1 MEACRNECWYFLSST
16 SLVWRVHFT
25 LCTHE
30 RALYFTLRSS
40 HRNVNSLYGWP
51 ELFAHR
57 GIIFES
63 KLLPF
68 KKRLLPL
75 VPFVQIVTKGTGG
88 NCWFNK
94 EFPSIFHFLLEKSCS
109 LEIWWP
115 AVWVPPSSFCLSS
128 CHSGSPFH
136 KQSHSVNRSVPCQM
150 AGCWML
156 TVGISVVISFRSFLS
171 LELTA
176 LFPFGTTEL
185 RAVCT
190 LLSIDG

>member
-1 MEACRNECWYFLSST
+1 MAGLSFLHTEESFLNQSCCLLRRGFFLQFPL
-16 SLVWRVHFT
+16 SKLQLRERVAT
-25 LCTHE
+25 VGLT
-30 RALYFTLRSS
+30 R
-40 HRNVNSLYGWP
+40 NSLASFTFYWKRAAPWRSGGQP
-51 ELFAHR
+51 CECLH
-57 GIIFES
+57 
-63 KLLPF
+63 LPF
-68 KKRLLPL
+68 ASSVPL
-75 VPFVQIVTKGTGG
+75 
-88 NCWFNK
+88 
-94 EFPSIFHFLLEKSCS
+94 
-109 LEIWWP
+109 
-115 AVWVPPSSFCLSS
+115 LSS

-190 LLSIDG
+190 QQSIDG